1 MQWMVSEYIVLVQHT
16 SPTGS
21 LQRAGVQEEGVS
33 DKRDICIGTEILDP
47 SVCGG
52 VCLASGDFRKAVYP
66 FSLAWNS
73 QGD

>member
-47 SVCGG
+47 YVCGG
-52 VCLASGDFRKAVYP
+52 CVWPQVISEKLSTP
-66 FSLAWNS
+66 FH
-73 QGD
+73 